1 MKKSPDGLFLLVMA
15 TCLAVSPA
23 ARSQGNIAGFSSADV
38 TAATEISYPVN
49 TTATGMVSL
58 MVSLDG
64 GASVQNVQVTRD
76 TPPLTSAAQAAVQ
89 NWSFKASS
97 LNGNSVAAN
106 LPVSVVFNPCNPG
119 ATQTTGLSVPP
130 AQTVPAAG
138 AVQYRPPQITQATFA
153 LYPANS
159 VAVGTVV
166 LSVKLDQSGNV
177 AKVKVVRGVATL
189 TSVSVSAVKSWQ
201 YSAATLNGQPAAGK
215 IVVAFVFQ
223 RNSN

>member
-1 MKKSPDGLFLLVMA
+1 MKKSPNGLFLLVMA

-23 ARSQGNIAGFSSADV
+23 ARSQGNTAGFSSADV

-64 GASVQNVQVTRD
+64 GANVQNVQVTRD

-130 AQTVPAAG
+130 PQTVPAAG
-138 AVQYRPPQITQATFA
+138 AQYTPPQITQATFA

-189 TSVSVSAVKSWQ
+189 TSVAVSAVKSWQ